1 VGRIVAKNVNFTW
14 NGTLGQERLGG
25 DLAIAVDPNNSSIV
39 YIAFCDV
46 QSGSYTIHIR
56 RSQDRGVN
64 WTPDLKTVSNAK
76 NPVLAINSRGAVGL
90 AYQQVVTSG
99 GTQRWETHFEMT
111 VNAFES
117 STDSVLA
124 SVPANTPAPQFL
136 PYNGDYMGMMAV
148 GDDFFGV
155 FSANNT
161 PDPANFPN
169 GVNYLRN
176 HNFTTKKLLAVDGI
190 TEVAPSIDPF
200 FFKVSENSSSTD
212 L

>member
-1 VGRIVAKNVNFTW
+1 
-14 NGTLGQERLGG
+14 
-25 DLAIAVDPNNSSIV
+25 
-39 YIAFCDV
+39 
-46 QSGSYTIHIR
+46 
-56 RSQDRGVN
+56 
-64 WTPDLKTVSNAK
+64 
-76 NPVLAINSRGAVGL
+76 
-90 AYQQVVTSG
+90 
-99 GTQRWETHFEMT
+99 MT